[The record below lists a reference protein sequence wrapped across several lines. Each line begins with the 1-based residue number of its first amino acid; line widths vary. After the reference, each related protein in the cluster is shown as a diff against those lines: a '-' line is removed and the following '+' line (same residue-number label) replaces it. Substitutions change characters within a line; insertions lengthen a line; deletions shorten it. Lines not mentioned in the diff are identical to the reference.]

1 MKVSSWILVENAFC
15 SVVLYQQGACQERDQ
30 PRLWREFLF
39 LSIPCVD
46 CREMLHRIHRHG
58 GCFRM
63 EQVLHAMCTM
73 EHLFFGGVPASFQA
87 DAGVLAHLV
96 SG

>member
-1 MKVSSWILVENAFC
+1 
-15 SVVLYQQGACQERDQ
+15 
-30 PRLWREFLF
+30 
-39 LSIPCVD
+39 
-46 CREMLHRIHRHG
+46 
-58 GCFRM
+58 M